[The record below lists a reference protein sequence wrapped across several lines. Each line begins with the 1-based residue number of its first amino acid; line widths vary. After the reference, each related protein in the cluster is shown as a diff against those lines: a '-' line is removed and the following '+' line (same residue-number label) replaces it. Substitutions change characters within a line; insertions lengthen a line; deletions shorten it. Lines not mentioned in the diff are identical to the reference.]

1 MSPAGVA
8 VLAIIGYVV
17 FYRYYSRFLA
27 ERVWRLDP
35 HAITPAHAQRDGLD
49 FVPTNK
55 YVLLGHHYAS
65 IAGLAPM
72 LGPAIAVIWGWVPA
86 LFWVVLGAMLIGAV
100 HDFSALAL
108 SARNRG
114 HSVGRIAERVITPRA
129 KILFLLIIFFLVALA
144 MGVFVLVV
152 GSLFASPAGGPETKI
167 QHPEAVVPTLSL
179 MALATIVGYLHY
191 RRDWRLGPLT
201 AVGFFAVLAVTVG
214 GLELPVTGVE
224 ASTWRWVLLGY
235 ALVASL
241 LPVWLLLQPRD
252 FLNSLLLYLAL
263 GGILVGLFLLNPEFA
278 APAVNPSPEGA
289 PSMFPFLFI
298 IIACGAISGFHG
310 VVASGT
316 TARQLDREP
325 DARLVGYG
333 GMVGESF
340 LALIAV
346 LATTA
351 GFSTYAAWAE
361 HYATWEAGSGLG
373 DKLGAFIQGTGLFLH
388 QWGIPQGLAE
398 AFISVVVVAYA
409 LTSVDSGTRLLR
421 YNLNEIGATFNLRLL
436 EDRWVATF
444 LAVAAIGFFAFFK
457 VDGKPAGLH
466 LWALFGTTNQI
477 LAALTLLAVSAYLFY
492 TRRPV
497 IYTVVPMLVVLVATV
512 TAMVYN
518 LVDYIVAG
526 NWALAIVGGI
536 ILMLAL
542 WVVLEGLS
550 LVRAYRERLREGPEP
565 PADEGEPVPREP

>member
-1 MSPAGVA
+1 MSPAAVA
-8 VLAIIGYVV
+8 AIAIVLYLV
-17 FYRYYSRFLA
+17 FFRYYSRFLA
-27 ERVWRLDP
+27 DKVWRLDP
-35 HAITPAHAQRDGLD
+35 RAVTPAHAHRDELD
-49 FVPTNK
+49 YVPTNK

-65 IAGLAPM
+65 VAGLAPM

-86 LFWVVLGAMLIGAV
+86 LLWVVMGALLIGAV
-100 HDFSALAL
+100 HDFSALVM
-108 SARNRG
+108 SARNDG
-114 HSVGRIAERVITPRA
+114 KSVGRIAETVINPRA
-129 KILFLLIIFFLVALA
+129 KVLFLLIIFFLVALA

-152 GSLFASPAGGPETKI
+152 GSLFASPASGPETVV
-167 QHPEAVVPTLSL
+167 QHPEAVVPTFSL
-179 MALATIVGYLHY
+179 ILLAMVMGFLHY
-191 RRDWRLGPLT
+191 RRGWRLGPLT
-201 AVGFFAVLAVTVG
+201 AVSFVAVLALTFGGMAYPVMGVG
-214 GLELPVTGVE
+214 AEV
-224 ASTWRWVLLGY
+224 WRWVLLGY
-235 ALVASL
+235 ALIASL

-263 GGILVGLFLLNPEFA
+263 AAIIVGLFLLNPDFA
-278 APAVNPSPEGA
+278 APAVNAHPEGA

-316 TARQLDREP
+316 TARQLDKEP

-333 GMVGESF
+333 AMIGESF

-351 GFSTYAAWAE
+351 GFSSYAAWAD
-361 HYATWEAGSGLG
+361 HYASWSAGAGLG
-373 DKLGAFIQGTGLFLH
+373 AKLGAFIHGTGLFIH
-388 QWGIPQGLAE
+388 SWGIPQGLAE
-398 AFISVVVVAYA
+398 AFVSVVVVAYA

-421 YNLNEIGATFNLRLL
+421 YNLNEIGATFNLRFL
-436 EDRWVATF
+436 ENRWVATV

-477 LAALTLLAVSAYLFY
+477 LAALTLLAVSAYLFH

-497 IYTVVPMLVVLVATV
+497 VYTVVPMLAVLVATV

-518 LVDYIVAG
+518 LADYIDQG
-526 NWALAIVGGI
+526 NWALVIVGGI
-536 ILMLAL
+536 ILVLAL
-542 WVVLEGLS
+542 WVVLEGANMLR
-550 LVRAYRERLREGPEP
+550 RALQQRRSEGAAASE
-565 PADEGEPVPREP
+565 EG

>member
-1 MSPAGVA
+1 MSPAAVA
-8 VLAIIGYVV
+8 VVAIVLYLV

-27 ERVWRLDP
+27 EKVWRLDP
-35 HAITPAHAQRDGLD
+35 GAVTPAHAQRDELD

-55 YVLLGHHYAS
+55 YVLFGHHYAS
-65 IAGLAPM
+65 VAGLAPM

-86 LFWVVLGAMLIGAV
+86 LLWVVLGALLIGAV
-100 HDFSALAL
+100 HDFSALVL
-108 SARNRG
+108 SARNHG
-114 HSVGRIAERVITPRA
+114 QSVGRIAERVITPRA
-129 KILFLLIIFFLVALA
+129 KLLFLLIIFFLVALA

-152 GSLFASPAGGPETKI
+152 GSLFASPAGGPESVV
-167 QHPEAVVPTLSL
+167 QHPEAVLPTFSL
-179 MALATIVGYLHY
+179 MALAMVVGYLHY
-191 RRDWRLGPLT
+191 RRGWRLGPLT
-201 AVGFFAVLAVTVG
+201 AVAFLAVLALTFG
-214 GLELPVTGVE
+214 GLQYPVLGVD
-224 ASTWRWVLLGY
+224 ASVWRWALLGY

-263 GGILVGLFLLNPEFA
+263 AAILVGLFLLNPEFA
-278 APAVNPSPEGA
+278 APALNPSPEGA
-289 PSMFPFLFI
+289 PSILPFLFI

-316 TARQLDREP
+316 TARQLDKET

-333 GMVGESF
+333 GMIGESF

-351 GFSTYAAWAE
+351 GFASYGEWAD
-361 HYATWEAGSGLG
+361 HYATWEAGSGL
-373 DKLGAFIQGTGLFLH
+373 DAKLGAFIQGTGLFIH
-388 QWGIPQGLAE
+388 SWGVPRGLAE
-398 AFISVVVVAYA
+398 AFVSVVVVAYA

-421 YNLNEIGATFNLRLL
+421 YNLNEIGATFNLRAL
-436 EDRWVATF
+436 ENRWVATL

-477 LAALTLLAVSAYLFY
+477 LAALTLLAVSAYLLHM
-492 TRRPV
+492 RRPV
-497 IYTVVPMLVVLVATV
+497 IYTAVPMVLVLVATV
-512 TAMVYN
+512 TAMIYN
-518 LVDYIVAG
+518 LADYIAQG
-526 NWALAIVGGI
+526 NWALTIVGGI
-536 ILMLAL
+536 ILILAL

-550 LVRAYRERLREGPEP
+550 MVRAHREARRGEGVV
-565 PADEGEPVPREP
+565 ASGEGE

>member
-8 VLAIIGYVV
+8 AIAIVAYLV
-17 FYRYYSRFLA
+17 FFRYYSRFLA
-27 ERVWRLDP
+27 DKVWRLDP
-35 HAITPAHAQRDGLD
+35 AAVTPAHAQRDELD
-49 FVPTNK
+49 YVPTNK

-86 LFWVVLGAMLIGAV
+86 LLWVVLGALLIGAV
-100 HDFSALAL
+100 HDFSALVL
-108 SARNRG
+108 SARNDG
-114 HSVGRIAERVITPRA
+114 KSVGRIAETVITPRA
-129 KILFLLIIFFLVALA
+129 KVLFLLIIFFLVALA

-152 GSLFASPAGGPETKI
+152 GSLFASPAGGPEKVV
-167 QHPEAVVPTLSL
+167 QHPEAVIPTFSL
-179 MALATIVGYLHY
+179 MALAVVIGFLHY
-191 RRDWRLGPLT
+191 RLGWRLGPLT
-201 AVGFFAVLAVTVG
+201 AAGFLAVLAVTVG
-214 GLELPVTGVE
+214 GMGYPVAGVE
-224 ASTWRWVLLGY
+224 AGVWRWILLAY

-263 GGILVGLFLLNPEFA
+263 AGIIVGLFLLNPEFA
-278 APAVNPSPEGA
+278 APAVNANPEGA

-298 IIACGAISGFHG
+298 IIACGAVSGFHG

-316 TARQLDREP
+316 TARQLDKEP

-333 GMVGESF
+333 GMIGESF

-351 GFSTYAAWAE
+351 GFSSYAAWAD

-373 DKLGAFIQGTGLFLH
+373 AKLGAFIHGTGLFLH
-388 QWGIPQGLAE
+388 QWGIPQAGGE
-398 AFISVVVVAYA
+398 AFVSVVVVAYA

-421 YNLNEIGATFNLRLL
+421 YNLNEIGATFRIRPL
-436 EDRWVATF
+436 ENRWLATL
-444 LAVAAIGFFAFFK
+444 LAVAAIGFFAFFE
-457 VDGKPAGLH
+457 VNGKPAGLH

-477 LAALTLLAVSAYLFY
+477 LAALTLLAVSAYLLH

-497 IYTVVPMLVVLVATV
+497 VYTVVPMLVVLGATV

-518 LVDYIVAG
+518 LVGYIQKG
-526 NWALAIVGGI
+526 NWALVIVGGI
-536 ILMLAL
+536 ILVLAL
-542 WVVLEGLS
+542 WVVLEGANMLRR
-550 LVRAYRERLREGPEP
+550 VRAARADSATAPGKEG
-565 PADEGEPVPREP
+565 

>member
-1 MSPAGVA
+1 
-8 VLAIIGYVV
+8 
-17 FYRYYSRFLA
+17 
-27 ERVWRLDP
+27 
-35 HAITPAHAQRDGLD
+35 
-49 FVPTNK
+49 
-55 YVLLGHHYAS
+55 
-65 IAGLAPM
+65 
-72 LGPAIAVIWGWVPA
+72 
-86 LFWVVLGAMLIGAV
+86 
-100 HDFSALAL
+100 
-108 SARNRG
+108 
-114 HSVGRIAERVITPRA
+114 
-129 KILFLLIIFFLVALA
+129 
-144 MGVFVLVV
+144 VV
-152 GSLFASPAGGPETKI
+152 GSLFASPAGGPETVI

-179 MALATIVGYLHY
+179 MALATVVGYLHY
-191 RRDWRLGPLT
+191 RRGWRMGPLT
-201 AVGFFAVLAVTVG
+201 AVGFVAVLALTVG

-263 GGILVGLFLLNPEFA
+263 AGILVGLFLLNPEFA
-278 APAVNPSPEGA
+278 APAVNPAPEGA

-351 GFSTYAAWAE
+351 GFSSYAAWAN

-373 DKLGAFIQGTGLFLH
+373 AKLGAFIQGTGLFLH
-388 QWGIPQGLAE
+388 QWGIPLGLAE
-398 AFISVVVVAYA
+398 AFVSVVVVAYA

-497 IYTVVPMLVVLVATV
+497 VYTVVPMLVVLVATV

-536 ILMLAL
+536 ILVLAL

-550 LVRAYRERLREGPEP
+550 LVRAYRDRLREGPEP
-565 PADEGEPVPREP
+565 PAEEGGPVPREP